1 VDAFESNILVNVIY
15 QFLGLFVVFKLSLGS
30 LDSDEISGVASISL
44 SISKSL
50 EEGLWLHGL
59 KEVVYWNFRNFI
71 NLVNLTEKV
80 SDLLLGLL

>member
-1 VDAFESNILVNVIY
+1 MEAFESNILVNVIY
-15 QFLGLFVVFKLSLGS
+15 QFLSLLVVFKLSLGS

-50 EEGLWLHGL
+50 EEGLWLHGF
-59 KEVVYWNFRNFI
+59 KEVVYCNFRNFI